1 MKKPLV
7 FLALS
12 LAANAAL
19 LVTFLVR
26 PGPRPTSDPIAA
38 GAIAPAVDPLAGSV
52 SATTGLN
59 SADARILKRSAELL
73 SGNDLHLIAARL
85 RAAGY
90 PPALIRAMIQTMI
103 RDQFVS
109 RRLALTRPH
118 PAEFWS
124 STFDP
129 YRNYKLAPELQ
140 KLAKE
145 QAVLLKELVGPD
157 IALDDPVSR
166 LQRET
171 RFGSLPAEKIDRL
184 QSITSDYNELRS
196 QIGIEARGVFL
207 PADREKFTLLEQEE
221 RADIVKSL
229 SPAELEDYDLRNSPL
244 SFRLRDQL
252 ADFSPT
258 EEEFRTLFRLQAA
271 FDHKPGEPTGA
282 PGTAN
287 PESLFD
293 RLGTPA
299 TLQAQIE
306 AALGPARAAEY
317 KQAIDPAYQQVSR
330 LLNRL
335 ELPAAIAP
343 QVVTVQQDI
352 QQRANAVR
360 QNRALSAD
368 DRASQLTI
376 LAQEAQVRLTTTLGE
391 NGYTAY
397 KNYGGEWLNTLTPR
411 PSASPAPKP

>member
-1 MKKPLV
+1 MKKSLV

-19 LVTFLVR
+19 LVTYFTR
-26 PGPRPTSDPIAA
+26 PTPRPIADPIAA
-38 GAIAPAVDPLAGSV
+38 SPTASANDPLAGRV
-52 SATTGLN
+52 SATTGLTP
-59 SADARILKRSAELL
+59 ADARILQRSAELL
-73 SGNDLHLIAARL
+73 GGNDLRLIAARL

-90 PPALIRAMIQTMI
+90 SPALIRAIMQTMI
-103 RDQFVS
+103 RDQFTS

-118 PAEFWS
+118 PAEFWAN
-124 STFDP
+124 TFDP
-129 YRNYKLAPELQ
+129 YRNHKLAPELQ

-157 IALDDPVSR
+157 IALDDPITR
-166 LQRET
+166 LQRES
-171 RFGSLPAEKIDRL
+171 RFGSLPADKIDRL

-196 QIGIEARGVFL
+196 QIGVEARGVFL
-207 PADREKFTLLEQEE
+207 PADREKFLLLDQEE

-229 SPAELEDYDLRNSPL
+229 SPAELEDYDLRNSTL
-244 SFRLRDQL
+244 SARLREQL

-282 PGTAN
+282 SGPAN
-287 PESLFD
+287 PYSLFE

-317 KQAIDPAYQQVSR
+317 KQATDPAFQQVSR

-335 ELPAAIAP
+335 ELPASIAP

-360 QNRALSAD
+360 DNRALSAD
-368 DRASQLTI
+368 DRASQLTT
-376 LAQEAQVRLTTTLGE
+376 LAQEAQVRLTSTLGE
-391 NGYTAY
+391 NGYAAY

-411 PSASPAPKP
+411 SPVTPTPKP